1 MGLLD
6 RIRGAGER
14 PGTPTQSSV
23 TVRATPARSDTDAAL
38 SPARGDAWTLPGLK
52 TTTRPMHRIIQP
64 PSSMLVTR
72 RPTTVVKPEVRHGV
86 DLRVSGEVLSGV
98 TARATGQT
106 PPSPTSVR
114 RKRKP
119 SAPDMSALDS
129 IVDDEPTSTGPSF
142 GSGSKPAAAKPR
154 AAQPSSAPAPATVT
168 PKPSTSRPV
177 GQMPSISDVRS
188 GVMLR
193 PVEPPKPKRPA
204 PVPAPSLDGPTP
216 ENPRVSRRMNWNDLV
231 PSIEPEAEPT
241 PEPSPARRR
250 GNAPPRALDA
260 PSTPS
265 PAPTPA
271 AAPAPAAPPAAS
283 AVPPP
288 VAEAWPGTP
297 VVSPTAGRANKLPDL
312 SAFGVIPG
320 VTTGPG
326 ALTSPSL
333 PTPPA
338 PTQAPRPVD
347 VAPKAAPALRARR
360 SRSALNP
367 DTPASTDSSTNGPG
381 STPATS
387 APQLRSRDTEP
398 ATPVTPA
405 QAPSSTAPTQPSTQP
420 STQKPTAATP
430 ATSAPQLRSRDA
442 DPVMPDAPE
451 RPDLITHTTPSQQTS
466 TSTSTSTT
474 SAQAPSSTAPTQP
487 STQPS
492 TQKPTAATPATS
504 APQLRSRDADPVL
517 PDAPERPDLITHTT
531 NGKQTSIPATPATS
545 STPTPAQTPA
555 AATPATSAPQ
565 LRSRDADPVLPAV
578 PSRPASPAAG
588 VTNSTNATNAAH
600 TPDDGHDHG
609 PTSTSTSSST
619 RPVSSADPLLR
630 ARDAESAPAAT
641 SATVQSVA
649 DPSRPDLITHTNA
662 TATSAPQLR
671 AHDSSSAP
679 PGIAPDGETP
689 NTSSRVNLSSDI
701 RSSIEREMGSSPA
714 SIEVRQGPAADRRAR
729 EFNAEA
735 FTDGGV
741 VHLAADRPLSSARG
755 RQLLAHEATHVV
767 QQSSGNTSPRD
778 HLEHQ
783 ARRVESHAGGPPAP
797 ARPTFTAPPAG
808 ASSASTATAPALS
821 TRSTP
826 AAATSTNSARVTAP
840 AASPRRTPTLNGS
853 RNAAAPKS
861 SGKPAVAPSSAFAD
875 GNRVTV
881 PNAQANEPSDLKVA
895 QQPSVVAA
903 AVATQVARE
912 AVGMDTASSGP
923 LLRRR
928 EGEGHQH
935 HNDVSEHRMHRGESS
950 QSHSTS
956 QPHQSSSHS
965 QDTRSS
971 THESRVGG
979 GHDDEFA
986 EEEPDC
992 NCSGRNHDT
1001 AHDRRWLETHAH
1013 ALYPFIRGEIRS
1025 ELLRDRERRGRLMRE
1040 QQ

>member
-442 DPVMPDAPE
+442 DPV
-451 RPDLITHTTPSQQTS
+451 
-466 TSTSTSTT
+466 
-474 SAQAPSSTAPTQP
+474 
-487 STQPS
+487 
-492 TQKPTAATPATS
+492 
-504 APQLRSRDADPVL
+504 
-517 PDAPERPDLITHTT
+517 
-531 NGKQTSIPATPATS
+531 
-545 STPTPAQTPA
+545 
-555 AATPATSAPQ
+555 
-565 LRSRDADPVLPAV
+565 LPAV

-821 TRSTP
+821 PRSTP

-853 RNAAAPKS
+853 RNAAAPRS

>member
-14 PGTPTQSSV
+14 PSTPTQSSV

-474 SAQAPSSTAPTQP
+474 SAQAPSSTAPTQL

-492 TQKPTAATPATS
+492 TQKPT
-504 APQLRSRDADPVL
+504 
-517 PDAPERPDLITHTT
+517 
-531 NGKQTSIPATPATS
+531 
-545 STPTPAQTPA
+545 

-821 TRSTP
+821 PRSTP

>member
-14 PGTPTQSSV
+14 PSTPTQSSV

-474 SAQAPSSTAPTQP
+474 SAQAPSSTAPTQL

-492 TQKPTAATPATS
+492 TQKPT
-504 APQLRSRDADPVL
+504 
-517 PDAPERPDLITHTT
+517 
-531 NGKQTSIPATPATS
+531 
-545 STPTPAQTPA
+545 